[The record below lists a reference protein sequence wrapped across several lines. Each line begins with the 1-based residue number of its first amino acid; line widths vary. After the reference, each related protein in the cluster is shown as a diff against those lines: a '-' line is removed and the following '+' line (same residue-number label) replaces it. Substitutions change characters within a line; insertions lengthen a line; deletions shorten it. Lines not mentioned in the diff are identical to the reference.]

1 MTRPAPDPVA
11 TTRAPRKPGFLRRED
26 GTTMVEFVLTL
37 PLVLAFLL
45 SSVDLG
51 VLMLRQV
58 FLDRAVDMATR
69 EIRLGRVNGDG
80 LEEFRTLVCNGT
92 VMIADCAAATAI
104 ELRPIDPATWAGLND
119 PAQCIDR
126 TAEIAPM
133 LAFNPGA
140 AQDLMLIRV
149 CAVVDPFLD
158 VTGLVLGLPRDASG
172 GYRLVSRAA
181 FTNEP

>member
-1 MTRPAPDPVA
+1 MIRPDPIPA
-11 TTRAPRKPGFLRRED
+11 APAQPPRKPGFLRRED

-45 SSVDLG
+45 SAVDLG

-69 EIRLGRVNGDG
+69 EIRLGNVTGDG
-80 LEEFRTLVCNGT
+80 LEQFRTLVCNGT
-92 VMIADCAAATAI
+92 LMIADCTNSTAI

-119 PAQCIDR
+119 PALCVDR
-126 TAEIAPM
+126 AEEIAPM

-149 CAVVDPFLD
+149 CAVVDPFLN